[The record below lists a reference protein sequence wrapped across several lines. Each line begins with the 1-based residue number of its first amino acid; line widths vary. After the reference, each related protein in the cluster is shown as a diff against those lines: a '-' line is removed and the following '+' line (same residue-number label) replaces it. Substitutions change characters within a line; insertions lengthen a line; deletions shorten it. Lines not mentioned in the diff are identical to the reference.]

1 MHVDMGA
8 HFFCH
13 QTDIELT
20 MILRLAFNDKQ
31 TISKAIKMPR
41 FTFKHC
47 HRLMAEVIFPLRD
60 IPGYPNADRLFGL
73 FPLA

>member
-13 QTDIELT
+13 QTVPVIELT

-31 TISKAIKMPR
+31 TIRKAITMPR

-47 HRLMAEVIFPLRD
+47 HGLMAEVIFPLRD
-60 IPGYPNADRLFGL
+60 IPGYPKGIDCL
-73 FPLA
+73 